1 MAKKLLVP
9 REQYLTA
16 GVHIGMTFKVADM
29 KKFIYKIRPNGLAVL
44 NIALVDQRIDAAANM
59 LAKSK
64 RILAV
69 SRKEN
74 AHQAVI
80 AFAKAVG
87 GRAIA
92 ERFMPGSLTNPSFKN
107 FFEPDIIVI
116 TDPIV
121 DKQALTEAV
130 SLGIPIISLCDT
142 FNRTSYIDLVIPCNN
157 KGKKSLA
164 LIYWLLAR
172 ETLKKRKQDVDAAK
186 LKLEDFETK

>member
-1 MAKKLLVP
+1 MLIP

-16 GVHIGMTFKVADM
+16 GVHIGMIFKVADM

-44 NIALVDQRIDAAANM
+44 NIGLVDQRISSAANM
-59 LAKSK
+59 LVKAKK
-64 RILAV
+64 ILVV

-74 AHQAVI
+74 GRKAVL
-80 AFAKAVG
+80 AFAKAVDCY
-87 GRAIA
+87 AVA

-107 FFEPDIIVI
+107 FFEPDIILI
-116 TDPIV
+116 TDPVV

-130 SLGIPIISLCDT
+130 SLGIPIIALCDT
-142 FNRTSYIDLVIPCNN
+142 FNRTSFIDLIIPCNN

-172 ETLKKRKQDVDAAK
+172 ETLKKRGREIDATK
-186 LKLEDFETK
+186 LKIEDFETK